1 MVTARYL
8 ICVYLTGYKLL
19 LQRKFKHFYAVN
31 PSEIA
36 VVFDVL
42 HDCSTDKLDGL
53 GSLLPQGILSC
64 F

>member
-1 MVTARYL
+1 MVTARSLVY
-8 ICVYLTGYKLL
+8 VYLTDYKLF
-19 LQRKFKHFYAVN
+19 QRKFKHFYRVK

-42 HDCSTDKLDGL
+42 HDCSTDKLDGV
-53 GSLLPQGILSC
+53 SSRLPQGIEPC